1 MDAPK
6 GKLIPIGGGE
16 DIRGEKSILERFIIE
31 TGKENPRIEI
41 ITTAAAMPREV
52 GNDYK
57 DAFDDLGCR
66 NYDVMDIQSSSEA
79 EDEKMLDRLKQANC
93 VFFTGGQQSRII
105 DAFLKTSF
113 LDILKDKYQ
122 NENFVVAGTS
132 AGCAALSEFMITGG
146 TTEEALSKG
155 EIRLTTGLGL
165 IEGMVFDTHFTE
177 RGRFGRLMNIV
188 ATNTNIL
195 CLGFAEDTAAIISDG
210 KISVLGS
217 GAATIIDGSEISY
230 TNIAMVKKGNS
241 ITIDRIIVSVLSEGD
256 QYSMIKRK
264 VMITERG
271 SVIIRMKDDKWEV
284 LNEGDTAVLFTS
296 LDREEAV
303 KFAEE
308 IAKQHNLKLSIS

>member
-1 MDAPK
+1 METAK
-6 GKLIPIGGGE
+6 GILIPIGGAE
-16 DIRGEKSILERFIIE
+16 DIRGDKSILERFIIE
-31 TGKENPRIEI
+31 TRKEDPRVEI
-41 ITTAAAMPREV
+41 ITTATGMPRDV

-79 EDEKMLDRLKQANC
+79 DDEKMLERLKQADA
-93 VFFTGGQQSRII
+93 VFFTGGKQDRII
-105 DAFLKTSF
+105 DTFLKTQF
-113 LDILKDKYQ
+113 LDILKEKYQ
-122 NENFVVAGTS
+122 NEHFIIAGTS
-132 AGCAALSEFMITGG
+132 AGCAAMSEFMITGG

-165 IEGMVFDTHFTE
+165 IDGVVFDTHFTE

-188 ATNTNIL
+188 ATNPNIL
-195 CLGFAEDTAAIISDG
+195 CLGFAEDTAAIISN
-210 KISVLGS
+210 KQISVLGS
-217 GAATIIDGSEISY
+217 GVVTIIDGCEISY
-230 TNIAMVKKGNS
+230 TNIAMVKKGSS

-256 QYSMIKRK
+256 QYSIEKRK

-271 SVIIRMKDDKWEV
+271 SVLIRIKDEKWEV

-296 LDREEAV
+296 LEKEEAV

-308 IAKQHNLKLSIS
+308 IAKQHNLKLLID